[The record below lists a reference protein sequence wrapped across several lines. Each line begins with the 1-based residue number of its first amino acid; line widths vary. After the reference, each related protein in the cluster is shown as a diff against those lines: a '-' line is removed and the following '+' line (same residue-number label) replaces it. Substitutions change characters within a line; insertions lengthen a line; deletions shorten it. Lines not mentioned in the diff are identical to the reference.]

1 MSVASCRF
9 CGATDP
15 LRKPGG
21 ILGEPA
27 GPCRKCGHLM
37 FWEAQHETPLASEKR
52 FANELRERAD
62 RARGAYRALNTGVRS
77 H

>member
-1 MSVASCRF
+1 MGVASCRF

-15 LRKPGG
+15 QRKPVGR
-21 ILGEPA
+21 IGEPA
-27 GPCRKCGHLM
+27 GPCRGCGHLM
-37 FWEAQHETPLASEKR
+37 FWEAQHAGRFASEKR

-62 RARGAYRALNTGVRS
+62 RARGAYRALNTGVWT